1 MKSLAPQTDELKLD
15 KKRNYIK
22 LLAVILAALLVLS
35 ASGLAVRWIYLTQFA
50 AARGTATVPDNLI
63 SETEGIPEMP
73 SEVEA
78 AQPDTPEQTASDSA
92 PETGSHQISAGQNA
106 VGRQSEAQA
115 SGQEAALLEL
125 YRGRP
130 EVNEPFAVDNMLPG
144 DSVTRYFCIHASH
157 DTDLHL
163 IFQPEIT
170 DQTQGLADVLHIKV
184 TRLDTGEVLCDGAF
198 SLADQQEFVTVLPR
212 NGQGESTIYYRIDVS
227 ADTSIGNEYQLA
239 SLTADFHWYVNGG
252 DQGALTPPKT
262 GDTAMPAIMWT
273 VLCLSASALVVL
285 LLIRRKG
292 AKDCDHT

>member
-1 MKSLAPQTDELKLD
+1 
-15 KKRNYIK
+15 
-22 LLAVILAALLVLS
+22 
-35 ASGLAVRWIYLTQFA
+35 
-50 AARGTATVPDNLI
+50 
-63 SETEGIPEMP
+63 
-73 SEVEA
+73 
-78 AQPDTPEQTASDSA
+78 
-92 PETGSHQISAGQNA
+92 
-106 VGRQSEAQA
+106 
-115 SGQEAALLEL
+115 
-125 YRGRP
+125 
-130 EVNEPFAVDNMLPG
+130 MLPG
-144 DSVTRYFCIHASH
+144 DTVTKYFCIRAHHKNALELFFR
-157 DTDLHL
+157 TEVTEETKAL
-163 IFQPEIT
+163 
-170 DQTQGLADVLHIKV
+170 GDVLQIRV
-184 TRLDTGEVLCDGAF
+184 VRLDTGEVLCDGAF